1 MRIASNTVQD
11 NIVRQIQL
19 LGGQTSKLQTQVA
32 MGQRIDSADDDPA
45 AAGRVLSQQSELRR
59 VEQYSLNA
67 TRALE
72 ISQASFAGLNSLKD
86 VSDRATEI
94 ATLGRSPTSP
104 EALGAYAA
112 EVNQMIE
119 QLLQVGN
126 SRLGNDYIFAGTA
139 IDTPPFSATRDAN
152 GDVTAA
158 TYDGNTV
165 RAGIPLSEVAS
176 VTPFTNPATNQGIGD
191 MINRLVALRD
201 GLRNADGTA
210 LATAQ
215 SDLLLSEDL
224 LVTALADNG
233 AVQLRIEVQQHQQQS
248 RGDNLVAL
256 VQGETAVDLPQSIVK
271 LNQAQT
277 AYQAA
282 LQSAANIMR
291 ISLLDYI
298 Q

>member
-1 MRIASNTVQD
+1 MRVASNTLQD
-11 NIVRQIQL
+11 TIVRQIQT

-32 MGQRIDSADDDPA
+32 TGQRIDSADDDPA

-67 TRALE
+67 TRAIE
-72 ISQASFAGLNSLKD
+72 ITQASFSALSSLKD

-94 ATLGRSPTSP
+94 ATLGRSPAGP
-104 EALGAYAA
+104 EALKAYAT

-126 SRLGNDYIFAGTA
+126 SRLGNDYLFAGTA
-139 IDTPPFSATRDAN
+139 VDTPPFSATRDGAGN
-152 GDVTAA
+152 ITAA
-158 TYDGNTV
+158 TYDGNTTQ
-165 RAGIPLSEVAS
+165 AGIPLSEVAS

-191 MINRLVALRD
+191 MINHLAALRD
-201 GLRNADGTA
+201 ALQAADGTA
-210 LATAQ
+210 IATAQ
-215 SDLLLSEDL
+215 TDLIASEDV
-224 LVTALADNG
+224 LVGALADNG
-233 AVQLRIEVQQHQQQS
+233 AVQLRIEVQQGQQQS
-248 RGDNLVAL
+248 RGDNLISLVAS
-256 VQGETAVDLPQSIVK
+256 ETAVDLPDSIVR

-298 Q
+298 K

>member
-11 NIVRQIQL
+11 NIVRQIQT

-32 MGQRIDSADDDPA
+32 TGQRIDSADDDPA

-72 ISQASFAGLNSLKD
+72 ISQASFSGLNSLKD

-94 ATLGRSPTSP
+94 ATLGRSPSSP
-104 EALGAYAA
+104 EALNAYAT

-119 QLLQVGN
+119 QLMQVGN

-139 IDTPPFSATRDAN
+139 VDTPPFTATRDAN

-158 TYDGNTV
+158 TYAGNTTQ
-165 RAGIPLSEVAS
+165 AGIPLSEVAS

-191 MINRLVALRD
+191 MVNQLVALRD
-201 GLRNADGTA
+201 ALKAADGDA
-210 LATAQ
+210 IATSQ
-215 SDLLLSEDL
+215 SDLLSSEDL
-224 LVTALADNG
+224 LVSALADNG
-233 AVQLRIEVQQHQQQS
+233 AVQLRIEVQKNQQQT

-256 VQGETAVDLPQSIVK
+256 VSSETAADLPDSIVR
-271 LNQAQT
+271 LNQSQT

-282 LQSAANIMR
+282 LQSAASIMR

-298 Q
+298 K

>member
-11 NIVRQIQL
+11 NIVRQIQT
-19 LGGQTSKLQTQVA
+19 LGGQTSRLQTQVA
-32 MGQRIDSADDDPA
+32 TGQRIDSADDDPA

-72 ISQASFAGLNSLKD
+72 ISQTTFAGLKSLKT

-94 ATLGRSPTSP
+94 ATLGRSPSSP
-104 EALGAYAA
+104 EALSAYAT

-119 QLLQVGN
+119 QLMQVGN

-139 IDTPPFSATRDAN
+139 VDTPPFTAARDAN

-158 TYDGNTV
+158 TYVGNTTQ
-165 RAGIPLSEVAS
+165 AGIPLSEVAN
-176 VTPFTNPATNQGIGD
+176 VTPFANPATNQGIGD
-191 MINRLVALRD
+191 MINSLVALRD
-201 GLRNADGTA
+201 ALKAADGTA
-210 LATAQ
+210 ISAAQ
-215 SDLLLSEDL
+215 TDLLTHEDM
-224 LVTALADNG
+224 LVSGLADNG
-233 AVQLRIEVQQHQQQS
+233 AVQLRIEVQKSQQQS

-256 VQGETAVDLPQSIVK
+256 VQGETAADLPDSIVR
-271 LNQAQT
+271 LNQSTT

-298 Q
+298 K